1 MAVVTALSLRQT
13 APSKRTFRVEL
24 ARTGEFLPIGPV
36 IAPKNLHH
44 RASNYNFRHSVCAEL
59 SPLFRVLFRLQKART
74 VGNQNRFCRLLKLG
88 SWQHGSLRLQCFP
101 NRFRNFPGL
110 VRCLLFVVTQP
121 SRGSS
126 CSTEQVFL
134 ASAEYPQNAT
144 SRHSGFAY
152 SSLPWYIPR

>member
-44 RASNYNFRHSVCAEL
+44 RASNYNFRHGVCAEL

-74 VGNQNRFCRLLKLG
+74 VGNQNRLCRLLKLG
-88 SWQHGSLRLQCFP
+88 KPLLVVAVVHTEVAEVTPFGNELFADG
-101 NRFRNFPGL
+101 GL
-110 VRCLLFVVTQP
+110 YLAFDFVRVRAVGESATAHVGPELAEEAFDLFL
-121 SRGSS
+121 
-126 CSTEQVFL
+126 F
-134 ASAEYPQNAT
+134 
-144 SRHSGFAY
+144 H
-152 SSLPWYIPR
+152 IP